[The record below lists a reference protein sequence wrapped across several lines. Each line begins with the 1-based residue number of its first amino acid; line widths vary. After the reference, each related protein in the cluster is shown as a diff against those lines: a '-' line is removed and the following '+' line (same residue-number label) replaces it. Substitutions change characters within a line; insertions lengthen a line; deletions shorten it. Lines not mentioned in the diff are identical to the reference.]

1 MIAHH
6 DAHVR
11 TYAEIH
17 DPGQHRAHVGAWVRV
32 NARRLARKPIADG
45 FRPVAL
51 HEYADTDGL
60 PFYWRIRLK
69 HPGTGEKWIRPMC
82 RSVHGGFDLKQP
94 EFQNGAPLYRLPELA
109 AQPDAMVWIVEGETC
124 ADALA
129 ALGLTATTSGGAD
142 SAGRADW
149 SVLAGRSATIW
160 PDNDDA
166 GGRYADAVAAILSGL
181 GCMVAVLDV
190 AMLDLPAKGDCVDWL
205 AAHPGATVDEVTNLP
220 RLAGTG
226 GENDPPESSTSDDHD
241 VAEGMPPAEETD
253 DARIARLAA
262 LHPLAYDRCR
272 TAEAKVLGV
281 RPATLD
287 NLVKAART
295 DDEVAHMPFGEVEP
309 WAEPVDP
316 AALLNDIAAT
326 VRRFIVLDAR
336 QADAAALW
344 VAFTWFVDV
353 VDVAPLA
360 IINAPERECGKSQLL
375 AVFGKLVARPLPAAN
390 ATAAFLFRAVELW
403 EPTVLIDEADTFV
416 RDNEELRGLV
426 NAGHTR
432 DAAFVGRVVGDNHE
446 PRMFKVWGAKALAGI
461 ALEKHLPDATM
472 SRAIVFRMRR
482 KLKEE
487 TVERLRHAAPDM
499 FETLARKLARF
510 ADDYRS
516 AVRSARPELPDVLGD
531 RDQDNWSTL
540 LAVAEQ
546 GGSEWVR
553 RAFTAALELSGASD
567 SAQSSGNELLADIQA
582 VFDAKRADR
591 ISTADLIATLVEDDE
606 AAWSTWNRGKPLH
619 PRQLAKMLKQYGIV
633 SKNIRTGYEQSKGF
647 DRDQFADAFARYLSP
662 APENIRPT
670 VPNPANPVTTGVSVG
685 RHENAGRIASVPAVD
700 VGRINPSRDG
710 NENASVP
717 LEPAWIKGWDGGTDK
732 TAILGEGA
740 STRPNDAPDYDDA
753 EVF

>member
-1 MIAHH
+1 MTAHH

-11 TYAEIH
+11 AYADIH
-17 DPGQHRAHVGAWVRV
+17 DPGWHRAHVGAWVRH
-32 NARRLARKPIADG
+32 NARHLASRPLADG
-45 FRPVAL
+45 YLPAAL
-51 HEYADTDGL
+51 HEYNDVAGL
-60 PFYWRIRLK
+60 PLYWRIRLK
-69 HPGTGEKWIRPMC
+69 HPDTGDKWIRPM
-82 RSVHGGFDLKQP
+82 RRTEGGGFDLKQP

-109 AQPDAMVWIVEGETC
+109 AKPDATVWIVEGETC

-129 ALGLTATTSGGAD
+129 VLGLTATTSGGAD
-142 SAGRADW
+142 SAGRAGW
-149 SVLAGRSATIW
+149 SILAGRAVTIW

-166 GGRYADAVAAILSGL
+166 GGRYADTVAVALRGL

-190 AMLDLPAKGDCVDWL
+190 AALDLPAKGDCVDWL
-205 AAHPGATVDEVTNLP
+205 AAHPGATADEVTKLP
-220 RLAGTG
+220 RLTCPG
-226 GENDPPESSTSDDHD
+226 GENDPPESTTSCDQD
-241 VAEGMPPAEETD
+241 VAEVSHVEETD

-272 TAEAKVLGV
+272 SVEAKALGV

-287 NLVKAART
+287 SLVKVARA
-295 DDEVAHMPFGEVEP
+295 DDEVANMPFTEVEP
-309 WAEPVDP
+309 WAEPIDP
-316 AALLNDIAAT
+316 AALLNDVAAT
-326 VRRFIVLDAR
+326 VRRFIVLDTR

-344 VAFTWFVDV
+344 AAFTWFVDA

-426 NAGHTR
+426 NAGHTH

-487 TVERLRHAAPDM
+487 TVERLRHAAPDT
-499 FETLARKLARF
+499 FEMLARKLARF

-516 AVRSARPELPDVLGD
+516 AVRAARPELPDVLGD

-540 LAVAEQ
+540 LSVAEQ
-546 GGSEWVR
+546 AGTEWVR
-553 RAFTAALELSGASD
+553 RALAAALELSGASD

-582 VFDAKRADR
+582 VFDAKRCER
-591 ISTADLIATLVEDDE
+591 ISTADLIAALVADDE
-606 AAWSTWNRGKPLH
+606 AAWATWNKGRPLA
-619 PRQLAKMLKQYGIV
+619 PRQLSRMLKQYGIV
-633 SKNIRTGYEQSKGF
+633 SKNIRTGYEQAKGF

-662 APENIRPT
+662 APENIRPA
-670 VPNPANPVTTGVSVG
+670 VPNHANQLTTGVSVG
-685 RHENAGRIASVPAVD
+685 RNENVGRIASVPSWD

-717 LEPAWIKGWDGGTDK
+717 LEPAWIKEWDVGTDK
-732 TAILGEGA
+732 TAISGGGA
-740 STRPNDAPDYDDA
+740 KAISEEDDM
-753 EVF
+753 EFF